1 MSLEPQIQLL
11 SKLGSLGESIPG
23 LDIDPII
30 ENLVKKSEEIKTAT
44 ESIDE
49 EEEEENE
56 RETRS
61 ERRKERKAEKERKKA
76 GKKEKT
82 EEEKEAQ
89 KAERK
94 KKREETKKKAK
105 EQKKKIIENYKKQIR
120 VVVQENTIEIKQN
133 YKIFKDAIESIPPDV
148 SALITNI
155 LLPPAI
161 TVPPGGPN
169 PLYALNL
176 TKQAKNT
183 LVRTLNSAIVAFT
196 VVIKLSTAIKFEI
209 PKPIL
214 DLFDKINIVSN
225 LIGSIP
231 L

>member
-1 MSLEPQIQLL
+1 MSLQPQIELL

-23 LDIDPII
+23 LKVEPIV

-44 ESIDE
+44 ESIDA

-61 ERRKERKAEKERKKA
+61 ERRKERKAERERKKA

-89 KAERK
+89 KAEREK
-94 KKREETKKKAK
+94 KKEEFKKKAE
-105 EQKKKIIENYKKQIR
+105 EQIKKIVGNYKSQMNVI
-120 VVVQENTIEIKQN
+120 VSENIIGITQS
-133 YKIFKDAIESIPPDV
+133 YKVFKDSIESIPPDV
-148 SALITNI
+148 NALIANI

-161 TVPPGGPN
+161 TAPVALPN
-169 PLYALNL
+169 PVYALNL
-176 TKQAKNT
+176 TIQGKNT
-183 LVRTLNSAIVAFT
+183 LSRTLNSAIVAFT
-196 VVIKLSTAIKFEI
+196 EVLKLSTAIKFEI

-214 DLFDKINIVSN
+214 DLFDKISVVNN
-225 LIGSIP
+225 LINKIP

>member
-11 SKLGSLGESIPG
+11 SKLGNLGESIPG
-23 LDIDPII
+23 LNVDPII

-44 ESIDE
+44 ESIDA

-56 RETRS
+56 RETRF
-61 ERRKERKAEKERKKA
+61 ERKKERKAEKERKKA
-76 GKKEKT
+76 GGKEKT
-82 EEEKEAQ
+82 EEEKEEQ

-94 KKREETKKKAK
+94 KKREETKKKADA
-105 EQKKKIIENYKKQIR
+105 QKKKIIENYKKQMR

-148 SALITNI
+148 TALIANI
-155 LLPPAI
+155 FLPPAI

-176 TKQAKNT
+176 TKQTKNT

-196 VVIKLSTAIKFEI
+196 IVIKLSTAIKFEI

>member
-1 MSLEPQIQLL
+1 MSLQPQIELL

-23 LDIDPII
+23 LKVEPIV

-61 ERRKERKAEKERKKA
+61 ERRKERKAERERKKA
-76 GKKEKT
+76 GKKK
-82 EEEKEAQ
+82 EEF
-89 KAERK
+89 
-94 KKREETKKKAK
+94 KKKAE
-105 EQKKKIIENYKKQIR
+105 EQIKKIVGNYKSQMNVI
-120 VVVQENTIEIKQN
+120 VSENIIGITQS
-133 YKIFKDAIESIPPDV
+133 YKVFKDSIESIPPDV
-148 SALITNI
+148 NALIANI

-161 TVPPGGPN
+161 TAPPGAPN
-169 PLYALNL
+169 PLYAFNL
-176 TKQAKNT
+176 TIQGKNT
-183 LVRTLNSAIVAFT
+183 LSRTLNSAIVAFT
-196 VVIKLSTAIKFEI
+196 EVLKLSTAIKFEI

-214 DLFDKINIVSN
+214 DLFDKISVVNN
-225 LIGSIP
+225 LINKIP

>member
-1 MSLEPQIQLL
+1 MSLQPQIELL
-11 SKLGSLGESIPG
+11 DKLGNLGSSIPG
-23 LDIDPII
+23 LDVDPIV
-30 ENLVKKSEEIKTAT
+30 ENLAKKSEELKTIT
-44 ESIDE
+44 ESIDS

-56 RETRS
+56 RETRA
-61 ERRKERKAEKERKKA
+61 EKRKERKAEKEREKA
-76 GKKEKT
+76 GKKEKKK
-82 EEEKEAQ
+82 EEKEAQ
-89 KAERK
+89 EAERK
-94 KKREETKKKAK
+94 KKREENKKKAE
-105 EQKKKIIENYKKQIR
+105 EQKKKIIENYKKKMR

-155 LLPPAI
+155 ALPPAI
-161 TVPPGGPN
+161 TAPPGAPN
-169 PLYALNL
+169 PIYALNL

-196 VVIKLSTAIKFEI
+196 VVVKLSTAIKFEI

>member
-1 MSLEPQIQLL
+1 MSLQPQIELL

-23 LDIDPII
+23 LKVEPIV

-44 ESIDE
+44 ESIDA

-61 ERRKERKAEKERKKA
+61 ERRKERKAERERKKA

-89 KAERK
+89 KAEREK
-94 KKREETKKKAK
+94 KKEEFKKKAE
-105 EQKKKIIENYKKQIR
+105 EQIKKIVGNYKSQMNVI
-120 VVVQENTIEIKQN
+120 VSENIIGITQS
-133 YKIFKDAIESIPPDV
+133 YKVFKDSIESIPPDV
-148 SALITNI
+148 NALIANI

-161 TVPPGGPN
+161 TVPPGAPN
-169 PLYALNL
+169 PLYAFNL
-176 TKQAKNT
+176 TIQGKNT
-183 LVRTLNSAIVAFT
+183 LSRTLNSAIVAFT
-196 VVIKLSTAIKFEI
+196 EVLKLSTAIKFEI
-209 PKPIL
+209 PKSIL
-214 DLFDKINIVSN
+214 DLFDKISVVNN
-225 LIGSIP
+225 LINKIP

>member
-1 MSLEPQIQLL
+1 MSLEPQIELL

-23 LDIDPII
+23 LDIDPIV
-30 ENLVKKSEEIKTAT
+30 ENLVKKSEELKTVT
-44 ESIDE
+44 ESIDS

-61 ERRKERKAEKERKKA
+61 EKKKERKAEKEREKL

-94 KKREETKKKAK
+94 KKQEETKKKAE
-105 EQKKKIIENYKKQIR
+105 EQKKKIIENYKKQMR

-169 PLYALNL
+169 PVYALNL

-196 VVIKLSTAIKFEI
+196 VVIKLSTSIKFEI

>member
-1 MSLEPQIQLL
+1 MSLQSQIELL
-11 SKLGSLGESIPG
+11 DKLGNLGSSIPG
-23 LDIDPII
+23 LDVDPIV
-30 ENLVKKSEEIKTAT
+30 ENLAKKSEELKTIT
-44 ESIDE
+44 ESIDA

-61 ERRKERKAEKERKKA
+61 EKRKERKAEKEREKA
-76 GKKEKT
+76 GEKEKKK
-82 EEEKEAQ
+82 EEKEAQ
-89 KAERK
+89 EAERK
-94 KKREETKKKAK
+94 KKREENKKKAE
-105 EQKKKIIENYKKQIR
+105 EQKKKIIENYKKKMR

>member
-1 MSLEPQIQLL
+1 MSLQPQIELL

-23 LDIDPII
+23 LKVEPIV

-44 ESIDE
+44 ESIDA

-61 ERRKERKAEKERKKA
+61 ERRKERKAERERKKA

-89 KAERK
+89 KAEREK
-94 KKREETKKKAK
+94 KKEEFKKKAE
-105 EQKKKIIENYKKQIR
+105 EQIKKIVGNYKSQMNVI
-120 VVVQENTIEIKQN
+120 VSENIIGITQS
-133 YKIFKDAIESIPPDV
+133 YKVFKDSIESIPPDV
-148 SALITNI
+148 NALIANI

-161 TVPPGGPN
+161 TAPPGAPN
-169 PLYALNL
+169 PLYAFNL
-176 TKQAKNT
+176 TIQGKNT
-183 LVRTLNSAIVAFT
+183 LSRTLNSAIVAFT
-196 VVIKLSTAIKFEI
+196 EVLKLSTAIKFEI
-209 PKPIL
+209 PKSIL
-214 DLFDKINIVSN
+214 DLFDKISVVNN
-225 LIGSIP
+225 LLNTIP